1 MFNNLTPVTRN
12 LIILNAVIYVLANFV
27 FPGWYPTL
35 SAYYPFS
42 PNFRSWQVITHMFMH
57 ARLGESMGF
66 MHILFNML
74 TLASFGPVL
83 EQMLGNK
90 RYMLLYLLSGLGSFL
105 LFNLWN
111 FYEINQ
117 LAGALNQMGVDT
129 ADIFRKADIN
139 YRGDYNLNAKTAEG
153 VAMAQQLFAGLRSPM
168 LGASGAI
175 FGVVAAFAAMFPDA
189 KLMFMFIPF
198 PIKAKILF
206 PIIIIISVYLG
217 INGDMSGIAHFA
229 HVGGAIVGFILAKF
243 WKKDQYRIN

>member
-27 FPGWYPTL
+27 FPGWYQTL

-139 YRGDYNLNAKTAEG
+139 YRGDYNINRKTAEG

>member
-12 LIILNAVIYVLANFV
+12 IIILNVMVYVLANFL
-27 FPGWYPTL
+27 FPGWYAML

-57 ARLGESMGF
+57 ARLGESLGF

-83 EQMLGNK
+83 EHVLGNK
-90 RYMLLYLLSGLGSFL
+90 RYMWLYLLSGLGSFL

-129 ADIFRKADIN
+129 ADIFRKADVN
-139 YRGDYNLNAKTAEG
+139 YRGDMNIDAKSTEG
-153 VAMAQQLFAGLRSPM
+153 VAMVRALMAGLQTPM

-189 KLMFMFIPF
+189 KLMFMFVPF

-206 PIIIIISVYLG
+206 PIIIIVSVYLG
-217 INGDMSGIAHFA
+217 FNGDMSGIAHFA
-229 HVGGAIVGFILAKF
+229 HVGGALVGFILAKF

>member
-1 MFNNLTPVTRN
+1 MFNDLTPVTRN
-12 LIILNAVIYVLANFV
+12 IIILNAIVYVLANFV
-27 FPGWYPTL
+27 FPSWYTML

-83 EQMLGNK
+83 ENVLGNR
-90 RYMLLYLLSGLGSFL
+90 RYLWLYLLSGLGSFL

-117 LAGALNQMGVDT
+117 LAGALNQIGVDT
-129 ADIFRKADIN
+129 ADIFRKADVN
-139 YRGDYNLNAKTAEG
+139 YRGDLNIDAKSTEG
-153 VAMAQQLFAGLRSPM
+153 VAMAKQLFAGLRTPM

-206 PIIIIISVYLG
+206 PIIIVISVYLG
-217 INGDMSGIAHFA
+217 FNGDMSGIAHFA